1 MPPAPLCWYFCL
13 TPPFKC
19 GRLMLKSLFSVIISP
34 LVRPGLANALAW
46 LLWPEF
52 VVEKQFS
59 FAGGNLGPVV

>member
-1 MPPAPLCWYFCL
+1 
-13 TPPFKC
+13 
-19 GRLMLKSLFSVIISP
+19 MLKSLFSVIISP